1 MFDKLEK
8 LRKESENYRRR
19 VALIISASIV
29 GIIFLVWLSVLS
41 VRFSASVLLFPQM
54 ILNFLVN
61 TTNPQIVS
69 FAERGLS
76 VLSNSWIYGIG
87 YFILVFVFTYFYTA
101 VTFD

>member
-41 VRFSASVLLFPQM
+41 VRFSASVQ
-54 ILNFLVN
+54 NV
-61 TTNPQIVS
+61 
-69 FAERGLS
+69 AS
-76 VLSNSWIYGIG
+76 VENSE
-87 YFILVFVFTYFYTA
+87 FVFEEFQKE
-101 VTFD
+101 FSEILE